1 MFNKVGTKA
10 LLLVVVVLA
19 GLYLLADRYS
29 LRAKDRTFRE
39 YVVQVDTTTVVSF
52 SLHPRRAGGDE
63 LRFERTPAGWTVQ
76 HGDTLR
82 PADDELVR
90 TFLGPFTG
98 LRAKRMVGGIKLVG
112 ERHELTDS
120 LRNRAEFRLVNGDPV
135 QLDIGRSTFAPGEEG
150 AWTFVHVPG
159 EKDVFA
165 TPGTLQMLADRILN
179 EWRPHHLV
187 RGDTVGFRRL
197 TYTFPS
203 DTGYVMELG
212 PEGWTIDGK
221 AADQYRLGRYLE
233 SLSGA
238 QAMHFA
244 DDADITGLSP
254 AYRLEI
260 DDVDRTDPIVV
271 EVFPWRDGFV
281 VTSSLNPGSVMAFD
295 AEREVPRLF
304 RPRSAFQH

>member
-1 MFNKVGTKA
+1 M
-10 LLLVVVVLA
+10 
-19 GLYLLADRYS
+19 
-29 LRAKDRTFRE
+29 
-39 YVVQVDTTTVVSF
+39 
-52 SLHPRRAGGDE
+52 
-63 LRFERTPAGWTVQ
+63 
-76 HGDTLR
+76 
-82 PADDELVR
+82 
-90 TFLGPFTG
+90 
-98 LRAKRMVGGIKLVG
+98 
-112 ERHELTDS
+112 
-120 LRNRAEFRLVNGDPV
+120 
-135 QLDIGRSTFAPGEEG
+135 
-150 AWTFVHVPG
+150 HVPG